1 MIDITT
7 KYPTAPI
14 RILEAISDYAEN
26 RTPRGGF
33 VTAVLENNLSLA
45 VHRADPESLK
55 GLVDIVR
62 FVHWEIPAPCHGSKE
77 IVEAWLEGTGKTW
90 VARHK
95 G

>member
-33 VTAVLENNLSLA
+33 VTAVLENNLSMA
-45 VHRADPESLK
+45 IHRADAESLK
-55 GLVDIVR
+55 GLADIVR
-62 FVHWEIPAPCHGSKE
+62 FVHWEIPSPCHGSKD
-77 IVEAWLEGTGKTW
+77 IVGAWL
-90 VARHK
+90 K